1 MDQVYSEIFSWL
13 KSILF
18 AIVIVFVM
26 RQFVFSPSI
35 VYGESMEPT
44 FANND
49 RIIVSKISDVERF
62 DIIVFNAPD
71 GEEYYIKRV
80 IGIPGDS
87 IMMKDGIL
95 YINGEPYDEPYLQ
108 KESVFADHVT
118 GDFTLEQLTGEKR
131 VPEDSYFV
139 LGDNRL
145 HSKDSRVFGFV
156 HKDLVIG
163 EVKFR
168 FYPFSDFGFIK

>member
-1 MDQVYSEIFSWL
+1 MEKVFNEVLSWL
-13 KSILF
+13 KSILI
-18 AIVIVFVM
+18 AVVIVFIM
-26 RQFVFSPSI
+26 RQFVFAPSI

-49 RIIVSKISDVERF
+49 RIIVSKISEVERF

-71 GEEYYIKRV
+71 GEDYYIKRV
-80 IGIPGDS
+80 IGIPGDA

-95 YINGEPYDEPYLQ
+95 YINGEPQEEPYLHRG
-108 KESVFADHVT
+108 KFFAGNIT
-118 GDFTLEQLTGEKR
+118 GDFTLEQLTGEER

-145 HSKDSRVFGFV
+145 QSKDSRVFGFI
-156 HKDLVIG
+156 HKDAVIG

-168 FYPFSDFGFIK
+168 FYPFSGFGFIK